1 MVYGGVELI
10 YENGGKDIA
19 LLTYFDNHVE
29 WLFML
34 LTVIER

>member
-1 MVYGGVELI
+1 MKRGVRIL
-10 YENGGKDIA
+10 
-19 LLTYFDNHVE
+19 LSLTYFDNHVK